1 MLFLLVN
8 TLVTYKM
15 KIRTGKNF
23 ITGICA
29 VICMNV
35 WSQGSDFLITGSDLG
50 NSVEIAGHS
59 LVRSGLGEAAP

>member
-50 NSVEIAGHS
+50 NSEIAGHS
-59 LVRSGLGEAAP
+59 LVRFKLGEAAP